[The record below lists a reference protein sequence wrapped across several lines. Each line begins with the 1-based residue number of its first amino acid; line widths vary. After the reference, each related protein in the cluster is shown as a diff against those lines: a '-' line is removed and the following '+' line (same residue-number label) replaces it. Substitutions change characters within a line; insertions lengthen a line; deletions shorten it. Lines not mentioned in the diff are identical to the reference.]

1 MPETKTMI
9 RFFTIA
15 DYEEEEIWLH
25 EQHKNGWKLHKM
37 IPPCLYIF
45 EKCTPR
51 RCHLSSRLQ
60 KRRGKRQLFPT
71 VHGLRLGVH
80 RPLRRMAVFSQ
91 ARIRSKHRAGRR
103 AVFR

>member
-37 IPPCLYIF
+37 IPVY
-45 EKCTPR
+45 TR
-51 RCHLSSRLQ
+51 RRHLSSRLQ

-80 RPLRRMAVFSQ
+80 RPLRRMAVFPQ